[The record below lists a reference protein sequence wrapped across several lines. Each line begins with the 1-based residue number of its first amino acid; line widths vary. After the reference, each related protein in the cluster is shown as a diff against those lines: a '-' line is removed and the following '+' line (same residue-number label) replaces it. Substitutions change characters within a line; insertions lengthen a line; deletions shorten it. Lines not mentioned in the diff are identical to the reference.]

1 MKYEMNAILKSKS
14 TRLLSAL
21 LAVLMIVAML
31 PTSAFAWSAEEGTK
45 CTSTYGDKYLG
56 SDGDNYYSKA
66 GNTLFYNDDGSFY
79 VSYHS
84 GGVARYKYLMID
96 SNGTSHHVYCIES
109 GVSYNY
115 SDTYNSTSGKNS
127 KYFQNLPIASQ
138 FGIMMALM
146 YGWHDG
152 ASSPVAGTNVDDFI
166 YATQCII
173 WEYQQQIRT
182 SPTTLASA
190 NGVDANLFYD
200 TLKNRPAEKCYNW
213 ILDQMSKHYVV
224 PSFSSRSQSN
234 AQTYTMKYDQ
244 ANDNYSLTLTDTNN
258 TLADINFSESGIT
271 VTRSGNQ
278 YTFTSKNMI
287 SNAVTISAQ
296 KKTNLGM
303 GKMLIWGCPGKQT
316 MASGAEDPVYFYFK
330 LNTETKGVGH
340 IVKTSEDGKVEG
352 IKFTITGNGV
362 NETVTTGKN
371 GTVDLDLLPG
381 TYTVT
386 ELPDDKYETQAAQ
399 TVTIVSGKTST
410 VTFNN
415 TLRRGDLKVTKTAED
430 GLVEGV
436 KFHLYGTSYCGLP
449 VDEYAVTNASGIA
462 VFDDVLIGTGYTLEE
477 VGTPD
482 RYIVPDNQ
490 TAAIEWNKVTN
501 KSFDNVLKK
510 WKLTV
515 TKQDVENGS
524 AQGDANLAGAKY
536 GIFKGDELID
546 TYVTDADGKFTTKY
560 YVCGTDWS
568 IKELDS
574 SEGYLVTPGNEQ
586 IGVDPKNYTAEYNS
600 EAMTQYEQVKK
611 GNIAIIKHTD
621 DGQTQ
626 IETPE
631 EGAEF
636 AVYLKSA
643 GSYDN
648 AKDSERDYLICD
660 ENGFAQTKDLPYG
673 RYTVQQIKGW
683 EGRELL
689 KPFDVFVSEDG
700 ETYRYLINNANFFS
714 YVKVVKVDSTTGKT
728 IPASGIG
735 FHIYDPSG
743 NQIQMTFTYPTVT
756 TIDTFYTDGDGMLI
770 TPEKLEYGKGYS
782 LVEVSAPYGYVLNSD
797 PVYFDITEENSTE
810 ENAVTVVV
818 VTKENA
824 PQMGVITVEKTG
836 EYLASVIDTKDS
848 KRLVYEVGGLAGAE
862 YTVTAAEDIY
872 TPDGTLRYSKDEV
885 VAVLVT
891 EADGKAM
898 TEPLFLGRFNV
909 VETKAPY
916 GMIINPTVQTV
927 ELTYAGQEVEITE
940 TSTGFYN
947 ERQKI
952 EIDLNKVMEQNEV
965 FGVGNNGEITSV
977 NFGLFA
983 ADEIV
988 AADGSSIPT
997 GWVLEVVE
1005 CDENGYA
1012 AFSTDLPVG
1021 AKTYVKEI
1029 STDKHYI
1036 LSDKEYPVVFEY
1048 AGQEVAAVHITV
1060 NDGKDIP
1067 NELIYG
1073 TIKGY
1078 KVNRETGDKI
1088 SGALFGLFR
1097 ADETSFTEDNALLT
1111 AESGEDGVFTFE
1123 NVVYGS
1129 YTVRELRPAAG
1140 YLENETVYPVT
1151 VDENGD
1157 VIEISVV
1164 NDLIPEIGTTAAI
1177 DDEKEVCATEVFTL
1191 TDTVEYKHLVPGK
1204 EYTLKGILMDKATG
1218 EPFLQNGE
1226 QITSEV
1232 TFVPEAPSG
1241 SVEVLFTFD
1250 AKLIKT
1256 DTSIVVFESLYS
1268 DSKELT
1274 VHADIEDEAQT
1285 VTVIVHEIK
1294 TEASTDGKKET
1305 TIGGEITIEDIVSY
1319 HNLTPGKE
1327 YVVKGT
1333 LMNKTTG
1340 KPVTVNDEPVTAE
1353 AAFTPETRDGEVKVS
1368 FAFNSYVITETTDVV
1383 VFESLYREDVEIAVH
1398 ADIEDEGQSVKV
1410 YVPEIKTTA
1419 SIDGKKEITTAGK
1432 VTIEDVV
1439 SYTNLIPGTEYTI
1452 RGTLMNKT
1460 TGEVFTV
1467 NGETITAEVK
1477 FTPESRNGEVKVTF
1491 TFDAHDLTTSTKVVV
1506 FESLYRDDVEIT
1518 THKDIEDKD
1527 QTVTITPPPDVPQTG
1542 DNSNLGVWI
1551 GLGGIALGG
1560 AIACVIMYFKKKKD
1574 DGEK

>member
-1 MKYEMNAILKSKS
+1 M
-14 TRLLSAL
+14 
-21 LAVLMIVAML
+21 
-31 PTSAFAWSAEEGTK
+31 
-45 CTSTYGDKYLG
+45 
-56 SDGDNYYSKA
+56 
-66 GNTLFYNDDGSFY
+66 
-79 VSYHS
+79 
-84 GGVARYKYLMID
+84 
-96 SNGTSHHVYCIES
+96 
-109 GVSYNY
+109 
-115 SDTYNSTSGKNS
+115 
-127 KYFQNLPIASQ
+127 
-138 FGIMMALM
+138 
-146 YGWHDG
+146 
-152 ASSPVAGTNVDDFI
+152 
-166 YATQCII
+166 
-173 WEYQQQIRT
+173 
-182 SPTTLASA
+182 
-190 NGVDANLFYD
+190 
-200 TLKNRPAEKCYNW
+200 
-213 ILDQMSKHYVV
+213 
-224 PSFSSRSQSN
+224 
-234 AQTYTMKYDQ
+234 
-244 ANDNYSLTLTDTNN
+244 
-258 TLADINFSESGIT
+258 
-271 VTRSGNQ
+271 
-278 YTFTSKNMI
+278 
-287 SNAVTISAQ
+287 
-296 KKTNLGM
+296 
-303 GKMLIWGCPGKQT
+303 
-316 MASGAEDPVYFYFK
+316 
-330 LNTETKGVGH
+330 
-340 IVKTSEDGKVEG
+340 
-352 IKFTITGNGV
+352 
-362 NETVTTGKN
+362 
-371 GTVDLDLLPG
+371 
-381 TYTVT
+381 
-386 ELPDDKYETQAAQ
+386 
-399 TVTIVSGKTST
+399 
-410 VTFNN
+410 
-415 TLRRGDLKVTKTAED
+415 
-430 GLVEGV
+430 
-436 KFHLYGTSYCGLP
+436 
-449 VDEYAVTNASGIA
+449 
-462 VFDDVLIGTGYTLEE
+462 
-477 VGTPD
+477 
-482 RYIVPDNQ
+482 
-490 TAAIEWNKVTN
+490 
-501 KSFDNVLKK
+501 
-510 WKLTV
+510 
-515 TKQDVENGS
+515 
-524 AQGDANLAGAKY
+524 
-536 GIFKGDELID
+536 
-546 TYVTDADGKFTTKY
+546 
-560 YVCGTDWS
+560 
-568 IKELDS
+568 
-574 SEGYLVTPGNEQ
+574 
-586 IGVDPKNYTAEYNS
+586 
-600 EAMTQYEQVKK
+600 
-611 GNIAIIKHTD
+611 
-621 DGQTQ
+621 
-626 IETPE
+626 
-631 EGAEF
+631 
-636 AVYLKSA
+636 
-643 GSYDN
+643 
-648 AKDSERDYLICD
+648 
-660 ENGFAQTKDLPYG
+660 
-673 RYTVQQIKGW
+673 
-683 EGRELL
+683 L

-700 ETYRYLINNANFFS
+700 ETYRYLINNAEFFS
-714 YVKVVKVDSTTGKT
+714 YVKVVKIDSTTGKT

-797 PVYFDITEENSTE
+797 PVYFDITEDNSTE
-810 ENAVTVVV
+810 ENAVTVVIV
-818 VTKENA
+818 EKENA
-824 PQMGVITVEKTG
+824 PQMGVINVEKTG
-836 EYLASVIDTKDS
+836 EYLASVVDTKDS
-848 KRLVYEVGGLAGAE
+848 KRLVYAVGGLAGAE

-872 TPDGTLRYSKDEV
+872 TPDGTLRYGKDEV
-885 VAVLVT
+885 VATLVT
-891 EADGKAM
+891 KKDGKAV
-898 TEPLFLGRFNV
+898 TEPLFLGRYHV

-916 GMIINPTVQTV
+916 GMILNPTVQTV

-947 ERQKI
+947 ARQKI

-983 ADEIV
+983 TEEIV
-988 AADGSSIPT
+988 AADGSSIPA

-1029 STDKHYI
+1029 STDKHYV

-1060 NDGKDIP
+1060 NDGNEIP

-1073 TIKGY
+1073 TLKGY

-1097 ADETSFTEDNALLT
+1097 ADETGFTEANALLT

-1140 YLENETVYPVT
+1140 YLENETVYAVT
-1151 VDENGD
+1151 VDEDGD
-1157 VIEISVV
+1157 VVEITVV
-1164 NDLIPEIGTTAAI
+1164 NDLIPEISTTATV

-1191 TDTVEYKHLVPGK
+1191 TDMVEYKHLVPGK
-1204 EYTLKGILMDKATG
+1204 EYTVKGILMDKATG

-1256 DTSIVVFESLYS
+1256 DTNIVVFESLYR

-1274 VHADIEDEAQT
+1274 
-1285 VTVIVHEIK
+1285 
-1294 TEASTDGKKET
+1294 
-1305 TIGGEITIEDIVSY
+1305 
-1319 HNLTPGKE
+1319 
-1327 YVVKGT
+1327 
-1333 LMNKTTG
+1333 
-1340 KPVTVNDEPVTAE
+1340 
-1353 AAFTPETRDGEVKVS
+1353 
-1368 FAFNSYVITETTDVV
+1368 
-1383 VFESLYREDVEIAVH
+1383 VH

-1419 SIDGKKEITTAGK
+1419 SIDGKKEVTTAGK

-1452 RGTLMNKT
+1452 RGTLMNKA